1 MSDNPQCSMPRSDQK
16 ADFGESRAHRVVA
29 EFRAAVTGYS
39 DDPDIRRLVDELRI
53 GSSDFERCW
62 QTQGVLA
69 REGGERAFQSSDHGT
84 AALSAGVAVASGL
97 ARLSTDDASLCTS
110 HTRSMTCIDAPRCDL
125 RELFGGDAAADSCFC
140 AAIIPQLRMPMRPRL
155 GVRAWGNFMTDN
167 VNWKERRNQIARY
180 RAMEQGTTDP
190 LAARLLHDIV
200 LDLEAELEEL
210 RQSIGLDAAA

>member
-1 MSDNPQCSMPRSDQK
+1 
-16 ADFGESRAHRVVA
+16 
-29 EFRAAVTGYS
+29 
-39 DDPDIRRLVDELRI
+39 
-53 GSSDFERCW
+53 
-62 QTQGVLA
+62 
-69 REGGERAFQSSDHGT
+69 
-84 AALSAGVAVASGL
+84 
-97 ARLSTDDASLCTS
+97 
-110 HTRSMTCIDAPRCDL
+110 
-125 RELFGGDAAADSCFC
+125 
-140 AAIIPQLRMPMRPRL
+140 MRPRL